1 MTLASRPAA
10 LGLVAGVGCAN
21 LALAVALVE
30 RSPALALAVGLL
42 PAAAV
47 AFAALAASRNPAL
60 LLMAFGLPLSLPL
73 LNRSIPVGAGSNL
86 FVADVVVVLAL
97 GTWIV
102 QRLVLGNDA
111 PRWPRTPV
119 LGWPFVLFAVAIVA
133 ATLRGHAAYGSSLV
147 GQPLRLVLY
156 AGIGGAIAG
165 VTPRQL
171 YRLLIAVF
179 YGGTVWMLMN
189 AAYYIASGTSQTN
202 QDVLSTGGTRI
213 LGISTSMYMGGAA
226 ILALLSLRLEQ
237 RASLRA
243 LHATMALC
251 GAVGVVL
258 GFGRAVFASAA
269 LVSVVILVL
278 SGRIRRQL
286 LSIVPFLVPALVVA
300 ALLVPRA
307 APDLVPS
314 FAGRVTS
321 SPSRDLNVQ
330 WRVKANAAVLEQV
343 RESPWIG
350 VGFGRT
356 ASFSLDVESSSGFRV
371 PTRIDIYQDPH
382 NGYLFLLAG
391 GGVFAL
397 GAFLL
402 VLATYAVDCIRR
414 YRATS
419 DEIGRLIVAWSGA
432 TLFVFLFNAAS
443 GTMFESA
450 ADLLTI
456 WALLLIPAVV
466 SAGAAVPALERSQ
479 GTRSAEVVGR

>member
-1 MTLASRPAA
+1 VPEIPLASRPAA
-10 LGLVAGVGCAN
+10 LALVAGVGCAN
-21 LALAVALVE
+21 LALALALVE

-42 PAAAV
+42 PAAVV

-86 FVADVVVVLAL
+86 FVADLVVVLAL
-97 GTWIV
+97 GAWIV

-111 PRWPRTPV
+111 LRWPRT
-119 LGWPFVLFAVAIVA
+119 
-133 ATLRGHAAYGSSLV
+133 
-147 GQPLRLVLY
+147 
-156 AGIGGAIAG
+156 GGAIAG

-171 YRLLIAVF
+171 YRLLVAVF

-189 AAYYIASGTSQTN
+189 AAYYIATGTSQTN

-269 LVSVVILVL
+269 LVSVLILVL

-350 VGFGRT
+350 VGFGRA

-402 VLATYAVDCIRR
+402 ILAAYAVDCIRR

-419 DEIGRLIVAWSGA
+419 DEIGRLIVAWSGS